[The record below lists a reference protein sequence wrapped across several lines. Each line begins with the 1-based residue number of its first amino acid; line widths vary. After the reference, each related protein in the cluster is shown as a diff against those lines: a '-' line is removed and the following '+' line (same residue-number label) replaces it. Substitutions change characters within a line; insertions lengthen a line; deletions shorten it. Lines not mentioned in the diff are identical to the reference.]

1 MQLQPS
7 YNRVCC
13 YSRTPKEQR
22 GRFLQWST
30 SVFGKRK
37 QVLRWNIPVPVASC
51 YTRASWFMAKPI
63 VLNLTGWCNA
73 RRDVRADAAVT
84 KVYLPDACCTQQ
96 GKFRRRRVCSRAPS
110 SAQRQHTFQRLL
122 DKELVETV
130 TDGLC
135 SSILLHFLLSHH
147 ARVNQC
153 EMVQCMKPLQAAS
166 AGTSLGYLQY
176 TEFNLDANYFLTVY
190 RKYQAN

>member
-1 MQLQPS
+1 MYHAVAAIQGPPKSKEWGFCSGQHLYSEKEASSEMKYPCA
-7 YNRVCC
+7 CC
-13 YSRTPKEQR
+13 
-22 GRFLQWST
+22 LM
-30 SVFGKRK
+30 
-37 QVLRWNIPVPVASC
+37 L

-63 VLNLTGWCNA
+63 VLNLTDWCNA

-84 KVYLPDACCTQQ
+84 KVSLPDACCIQQ

-110 SAQRQHTFQRLL
+110 SAQRQHIFQLLL

-130 TDGLC
+130 TDGSC

-147 ARVNQC
+147 ASVNQC
-153 EMVQCMKPLQAAS
+153 EMVQCMKPVQAAS
-166 AGTSLGYLQY
+166 VGTSLGYLQY

-190 RKYQAN
+190 WKYQAN